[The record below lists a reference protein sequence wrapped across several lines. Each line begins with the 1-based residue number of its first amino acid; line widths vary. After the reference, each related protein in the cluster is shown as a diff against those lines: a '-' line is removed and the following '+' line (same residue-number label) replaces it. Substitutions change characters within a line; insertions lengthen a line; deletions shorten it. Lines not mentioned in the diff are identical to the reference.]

1 MLSDPAEFVL
11 GVGLAQ
17 FEIAEEQLEEVGR
30 LNIAVRAVRE
40 SASWGEA
47 SCDNWYRTREHMREK
62 HGEGSGFGEDHSN
75 RFRRKF
81 WTNDKWR
88 SMGNMQGD
96 ITDRWYLG
104 RWSLPF
110 LAPPHPSPNPTNASL
125 YAEGLTLVAFTTTG
139 IISPV
144 ASGYG

>member
-1 MLSDPAEFVL
+1 VRITPIASD
-11 GVGLAQ
+11 
-17 FEIAEEQLEEVGR
+17 
-30 LNIAVRAVRE
+30 
-40 SASWGEA
+40 
-47 SCDNWYRTREHMREK
+47 
-62 HGEGSGFGEDHSN
+62 GSFGQT
-75 RFRRKF
+75 
-81 WTNDKWR
+81 TN